1 MQTVAIKDFGLNQS
15 VVTKSLKN
23 REFIFIIKTMKLLST
38 LNIPIIDYELKE
50 DLKGIERFL
59 K

>member
-23 REFIFIIKTMKLLST
+23 SEFIFIIKTMKLLST

>member
-1 MQTVAIKDFGLNQS
+1 
-15 VVTKSLKN
+15 
-23 REFIFIIKTMKLLST
+23 MKLLST
-38 LNIPIIDYELKE
+38 LRIPITDYELKE